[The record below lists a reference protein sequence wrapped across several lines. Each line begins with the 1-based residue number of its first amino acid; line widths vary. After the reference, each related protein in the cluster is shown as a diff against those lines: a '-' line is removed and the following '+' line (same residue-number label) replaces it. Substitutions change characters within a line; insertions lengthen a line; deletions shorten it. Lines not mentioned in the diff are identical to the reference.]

1 MELFKVLTVPAARSL
16 IIRHFTGGQKK
27 VTVPLLKALGQ
38 RLALDAVAAEPIPGF
53 DRSTMDGFAVRAKDT
68 YGASEGLPA
77 YLDIDGEVLMGQ
89 DAGSELKSG
98 YCRRIPTGGM
108 LPSGADAVVMLEF
121 TEELD
126 YKTIGVIRPA
136 AHGENVVL
144 TADDVSPG
152 TVVFQA
158 GAVIRPQDLGMLA
171 AMGVY
176 EVDVVIPLKVG
187 IISTGDEVVPPNQKT
202 GPGQVR
208 DINSYALYGQV
219 LVNGGEP
226 CMYGI
231 VKDDFNALREVMQKA
246 LVENDLVLISGGSSV
261 GTRDVAAGVIA
272 SLGEPGV
279 LFHGISVSPGKPTV
293 GAAVGGKPI
302 LGLPGHPVSA
312 MVIFDLLAAPLVR
325 LGGYSEEGSDFRGD
339 FHVWAK
345 IGRNLRS
352 AAGRED
358 YVRVQLKLKDGELWA
373 EPVLGKS
380 GLIATMVKADGLA
393 RIPLSSEGVEI
404 GQKVAVKLFEMPRL
418 KLDI

>member
-1 MELFKVLTVPAARSL
+1 MELFKVLTVPEARN
-16 IIRHFTGGQKK
+16 IIIQHFTGGQRKM
-27 VTVPLLKALGQ
+27 TVPLLKSLGQ
-38 RLALDAVAAEPIPGF
+38 RLAVAVVAAESIPGF

-68 YGASEGLPA
+68 YGSSEGLPA
-77 YLDIDGEVLMGQ
+77 YLDIDGEVLMGR
-89 DAGSELKSG
+89 DAGTELKSG
-98 YCRRIPTGGM
+98 HCRKIPTGGM
-108 LPSGADAVVMLEF
+108 LPPGADAVVMVEY
-121 TEELD
+121 TEVLD
-126 YKTIGVIRPA
+126 YKTIGVIRPVA
-136 AHGENVVL
+136 PGENTVL
-144 TADDVSPG
+144 TGEDVSPG
-152 TVVFQA
+152 NVVFQA
-158 GAVIRPQDLGMLA
+158 GKVIRPQDLGMLA
-171 AMGVY
+171 AMGIS
-176 EVDVVIPLKVG
+176 EVGVAVPLKVG
-187 IISTGDEVVPPNQKT
+187 IISTGDEVVPPEQKA

-226 CMYGI
+226 CLYGI

-246 LVENDLVLISGGSSV
+246 LAENDLVLLSGGSSV

-293 GAAVGGKPI
+293 GASVSGKPV

-325 LGGYSEEGSDFRGD
+325 LGGYAIKGSNFIDDFSVR
-339 FHVWAK
+339 AR
-345 IGRNLRS
+345 ISRNFRS

-380 GLIATMVKADGLA
+380 GLISTMVKADGLA
-393 RIPLSSEGVEI
+393 RIPLYNEGVET
-404 GQKVAVKLFEMPRL
+404 GEKVAVKLF
-418 KLDI
+418 